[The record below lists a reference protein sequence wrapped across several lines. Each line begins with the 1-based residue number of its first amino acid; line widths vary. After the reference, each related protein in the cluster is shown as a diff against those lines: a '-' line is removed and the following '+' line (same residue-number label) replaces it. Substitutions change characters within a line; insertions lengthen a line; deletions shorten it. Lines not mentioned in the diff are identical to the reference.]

1 MHHVERKLLP
11 YTPEQLFDLVA
22 DVERYP
28 EFLPWCVAA
37 RIKKR
42 EGDVLFAELVIG
54 FKMIRERY
62 TSRVVLDRARRI
74 DVQYTEGPFKHLE
87 NHWAFAPAD
96 DGKCQ
101 LDFHISFEFQSRF
114 LDKIIGPL
122 FGEAVKRMVGA
133 FETRAAKL
141 YGAKPAA

>member
-22 DVERYP
+22 DIEHYP

-42 EGDVLFAELVIG
+42 EGEVLFAELVIG

-62 TSRVVLDRARRI
+62 TSRVVLDRPRRI

-87 NHWAFAPAD
+87 NQWAFAPAD
-96 DGKCQ
+96 GGKCQ
-101 LDFHISFEFQSRF
+101 LDFHIDFEFQTRF
-114 LDKIIGPL
+114 LEKIIGPL